1 MYKAMPAL
9 REVKAETVGAEM
21 KAGDCSFH
29 SGEIARREGWA
40 YDGLLTDSPSPM
52 TSFCPV
58 DRFDN
63 FCDTSGMLVHG
74 AAANMTRGRR
84 RAMTVQMMPTN
95 CTFNGKRNILT
106 EDEFNALEVRQT
118 RG

>member
-1 MYKAMPAL
+1 MQMYKAMPAL

-29 SGEIARREGWA
+29 SGETARRESLTP
-40 YDGLLTDSPSPM
+40 DRRLLTIFAAADHSH
-52 TSFCPV
+52 
-58 DRFDN
+58 
-63 FCDTSGMLVHG
+63 DTPGMLVHG

-106 EDEFNALEVRQT
+106 EEEFKALEVRRT